1 MSEILGLLVPGFVV
15 FVFIAISSYVGALR
29 ALAVFHGDADSI
41 FLGDHEAPASSDDA
55 D

>member
-1 MSEILGLLVPGFVV
+1 MAEIVGVLVPGFLL

-29 ALAVFHGDADSI
+29 ALAVFHGDGDSV
-41 FLGDHEAPASSDDA
+41 FLGDHEGPASPDDV

>member
-1 MSEILGLLVPGFVV
+1 MSDILGVLVPGFLL

-29 ALAVFHGDADSI
+29 ALAVFHGDENSI
-41 FLGDHEAPASSDDA
+41 FLGDDEGPAPSDD